1 MVLARD
7 LSIGVVIPAMLPA
20 GEVIAYA
27 RLVEACGLDSV
38 WLGDHFYFDL
48 YGDLLAQG
56 TPLADTM
63 RGVYYRGQ
71 EIFTML
77 AAVAIATER
86 VELGTL
92 VACTGYRNP
101 ALLADMAETID
112 DLSGGRLILGL
123 GAGNMASEH
132 HIHGFP
138 FDRRVGRFEEALQI
152 IQPMLRGEA
161 VTFAGEFYRTEAAEV
176 GLKGPRP
183 GGPPIMIGVLGGGPR
198 MQRLVAQRADM
209 WSAWVAFGDSDAVAY
224 GPVRAAMDAA
234 CERHGR
240 DPATLGRNVTVDIAL
255 PGHDTLAPTARPLT
269 GSSAEIAAGLAAYAG
284 HGVRHLSVVLTPNTA
299 EALEALARARE
310 QLRG

>member
-7 LSIGVVIPAMLPA
+7 LNIGVVIPAMLPA

-27 RLVEACGLDSV
+27 RLVEACWLDSV

-77 AAVAIATER
+77 AAVAVATER

-161 VTFAGEFYRTEAAEV
+161 VTFAGEFYRT
-176 GLKGPRP
+176 
-183 GGPPIMIGVLGGGPR
+183 
-198 MQRLVAQRADM
+198 
-209 WSAWVAFGDSDAVAY
+209 
-224 GPVRAAMDAA
+224 
-234 CERHGR
+234 
-240 DPATLGRNVTVDIAL
+240 
-255 PGHDTLAPTARPLT
+255 
-269 GSSAEIAAGLAAYAG
+269 
-284 HGVRHLSVVLTPNTA
+284 
-299 EALEALARARE
+299 
-310 QLRG
+310 